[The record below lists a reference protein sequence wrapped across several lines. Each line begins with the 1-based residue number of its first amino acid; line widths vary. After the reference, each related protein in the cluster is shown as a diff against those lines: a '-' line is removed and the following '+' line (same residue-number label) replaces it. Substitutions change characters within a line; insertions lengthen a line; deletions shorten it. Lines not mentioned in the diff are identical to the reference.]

1 MTDIYELLQP
11 KKGYAY
17 RDDQII
23 DASLV
28 NIPIPN
34 GKKLKGNSR
43 IIGDVNN
50 GTYRSII
57 DIIISLCSRFN
68 LDYKETAYTLLICMA
83 ESGYNPDAA
92 AGTTSASGLAQYTR
106 GTADAFKARSKEILG
121 IEIDM
126 SGIKVFDATIG
137 AYGVLVAFLFN
148 QGLAVKW
155 GFKPNDEKYWQLI
168 YMLHHDGPG
177 YYNDDRGKERALRF
191 KWRHD
196 AVKTY
201 ERVFKSKLLLLTNLL
216 KQKVETKLKLTDS
229 HGNGIENKNYILA
242 TIKNSSNEKPSHL
255 SMDRGEK
262 REVDVIFGK
271 TNSEGESSPI
281 LSKIGDEI
289 ISILLPD
296 NFKSLINTNAVN
308 DYTVKKGDT
317 LASIAK
323 RNNTTIEKIARNN
336 NLKNV
341 NQISIGQKLKLNEQD
356 QYVVKKGD
364 TLVEIAKKHGTTVE
378 KIISDNNI
386 ENPNS
391 IYIGQKIKTNKYL
404 KHKPANSALK
414 DIFDNIGLGNLN
426 LDILTF
432 SKNHTTKPKNSTT
445 SSTNKS
451 TSNLLELRTPVD
463 KSAVKPKNKTIPKI
477 EKNQTQT
484 NGSNKNVKVNITDGM
499 AIIYT
504 FQDTSYTFSETPRTG
519 YTVFYDH
526 LGNKIYS
533 FKSGNKVASNA
544 KNGADG
550 VFSGYF
556 TEVHGGKRTSNLGK
570 AYGTTKIRTT
580 DARARWVHGGGS
592 GLKDPLAERQGWKG
606 TMGCTRAQNI
616 ELEALAQKITEFKEK
631 YPKIKIKYIRDKNGT
646 YPK

>member
-17 RDDQII
+17 KDVQII

-28 NIPIPN
+28 NKPIPN

-43 IIGDVNN
+43 IIGDV
-50 GTYRSII
+50 GDETYRSIV

-68 LDYKETAYTLLICMA
+68 LDYKETAYTLLICLA

-106 GTADAFKARSKEILG
+106 GTADAFKARSKDVLG
-121 IEIDM
+121 VEIDM
-126 SGIKVFDATIG
+126 SGMKVFDATIG
-137 AYGVLVAFLFN
+137 SYGVLVAFLFN
-148 QGLAVKW
+148 RGLALKW
-155 GFKPNDEKYWQLI
+155 GFKPSDEKYWQLI

-177 YYNDDRGKERALRF
+177 YYNDDRGEERALKF
-191 KWRHD
+191 KWRDD

-201 ERVFKSKLLLLTNLL
+201 ERVFKSKILLLTNLL

-229 HGNGIENKNYILA
+229 DGKSIANKNYVLA
-242 TIKNSSNEKPSHL
+242 TIRNSSNEKPSHL
-255 SMDRGEK
+255 SMDRDEK
-262 REVDVIFGK
+262 KEINTVFGK
-271 TNSEGESSPI
+271 TNSQGESLPI

-296 NFKSLINTNAVN
+296 NFRSLINTNSVK

-317 LASIAK
+317 LAAIAK
-323 RNNTTIEKIARNN
+323 RNNTTVEKIAQNN

-341 NQISIGQKLKLNEQD
+341 NQISIGQKLKLTGQSE
-356 QYVVKKGD
+356 YSVKNGD
-364 TLVEIAKKHGTTVE
+364 TLAEIAKKHGTTVG
-378 KIISDNNI
+378 KIVSDNNI
-386 ENPNS
+386 KNPNS
-391 IYIGQKIKTNKYL
+391 IVVGQKIKINKYL
-404 KHKPANSALK
+404 KHKPANNALK
-414 DIFDNIGLGNLN
+414 DIFGNIGLSNLN
-426 LDILTF
+426 LDIISFT
-432 SKNHTTKPKNSTT
+432 KNHTTKPKNST
-445 SSTNKS
+445 SNSANKN
-451 TSNLLELRTPVD
+451 TPNLLELRTPVD
-463 KSAVKPKNKTIPKI
+463 KSAVEPKKQTAPKI
-477 EKNQTQT
+477 ENNQTQS
-484 NGSNKNVKVNITDGM
+484 NGNNKNVKVNITDGM
-499 AIIYT
+499 AVIYT
-504 FQDTSYTFSETPRTG
+504 FQDTSYTFSEIPHTG

-533 FKSGNKVASNA
+533 FKSGSKVASNA
-544 KNGADG
+544 KSGADG

-556 TEVHGGKRTSNLGK
+556 TEVHGGQRASNLGK

-592 GLKDPLAERQGWKG
+592 GLKNPFAERQGWKG

-616 ELEALAQKITEFKEK
+616 ELEILAQKITEFKAK
-631 YPKIKIKYIRDKNGT
+631 YPKIKIKYIRDKKGT
-646 YPK
+646 YLQ

>member
-17 RDDQII
+17 KDDQII
-23 DASLV
+23 DSSLV
-28 NIPIPN
+28 KIPIPG

-50 GTYRSII
+50 ENYRAIV

-68 LDYKETAYTLLICMA
+68 LDYKETAYTLLICLA

-92 AGTTSASGLAQYTR
+92 AGTTSASGLAQYTK
-106 GTADAFKARSKEILG
+106 GTADAFKSRSKEILG

-126 SGIKVFDATIG
+126 SGMKVFDATIG

-148 QGLAVKW
+148 RGLAIKW

-177 YYNDDRGKERALRF
+177 YYNDDRGKERALKF
-191 KWRHD
+191 KWRED
-196 AVKTY
+196 AIKTY
-201 ERVFKSKLLLLTNLL
+201 DRVFKNKLVILTNLL
-216 KQKVETKLKLTDS
+216 KQKVETKLKLTDTDGKS
-229 HGNGIENKNYILA
+229 IENKNYVLA

-255 SMDRGEK
+255 SMDRGEEK
-262 REVDVIFGK
+262 EVNVIFGK
-271 TNSEGESSPI
+271 TNSDGESFPI
-281 LSKIGDEI
+281 ISRIGDEI
-289 ISILLPD
+289 ISVLLPD
-296 NFKSLINTNAVN
+296 NFRSLINTNSTN
-308 DYTVKKGDT
+308 DYIVKKGDT
-317 LASIAK
+317 LAVIAK
-323 RNNTTIEKIARNN
+323 RNNTTVDKIARDN
-336 NLKNV
+336 NLKNI
-341 NQISIGQKLKLNEQD
+341 NQISVGQNLKLNEES
-356 QYVVKKGD
+356 QYIVKKGD
-364 TLVEIAKKHGTTVE
+364 TLAEIAKKHVTTVE
-378 KIISDNNI
+378 RILSDNHIKND
-386 ENPNS
+386 NS
-391 IYIGQKIKTNKYL
+391 INIGQKIKINKYL

-414 DIFDNIGLGNLN
+414 DIFGNIGLGNLN

-432 SKNHTTKPKNSTT
+432 SKNHTAKPKNST
-445 SSTNKS
+445 SNSTNK
-451 TSNLLELRTPVD
+451 TSSNIIELKTPVD
-463 KSAVKPKNKTIPKI
+463 KSAVEPKKQTT
-477 EKNQTQT
+477 EKKEQNQTQA

-504 FQDTSYTFSETPRTG
+504 FQDTAYGFSETPKTG

-544 KNGADG
+544 KSGADG
-550 VFSGYF
+550 TFSGYF
-556 TEVHGGKRTSNLGK
+556 TEVHGGKRTSDLGK

-580 DARARWVHGGGS
+580 DVRARWVHGGGS
-592 GLKDPLAERQGWKG
+592 GLKHPLAERQGWKG

-616 ELEALAQKITEFKEK
+616 ELEILAQKIAEFKKK
-631 YPKIKIKYIRDKNGT
+631 YPKIKIKYIRDKKGT
-646 YPK
+646 YPQ